1 MYMDKDLM
9 EDNLYQKIDQFNKR
23 KFAPVKLW
31 STLFNETR
39 LFCDKMVENVR
50 YCLLIM
56 IK

>member
-1 MYMDKDLM
+1 MDKDLM

-23 KFAPVKLW
+23 KFAPVRLW
-31 STLFNETR
+31 SMIFNETR

-50 YCLLIM
+50 YCLLMM